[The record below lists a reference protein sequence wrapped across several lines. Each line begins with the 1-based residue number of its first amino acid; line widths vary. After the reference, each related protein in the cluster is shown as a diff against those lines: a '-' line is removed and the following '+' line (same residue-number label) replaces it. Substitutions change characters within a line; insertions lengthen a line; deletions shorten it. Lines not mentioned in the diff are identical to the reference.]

1 MTAPPSARCWR
12 APAIAFAPRAE
23 SGKASS
29 VLASRRRVCGRF
41 VVCPMTYAVGATSLR
56 SVGGRTCLAALW
68 TRTRQIPTAFVLPAP
83 SGTGPV
89 APGTGPRHSAGSGI
103 VLRVLYRSF
112 VTFRGPGGRWP
123 VGRSWDFTERAPG
136 QTVFRFS
143 PKPGVPQRFRN
154 HMTGENGVSRCGAA
168 RPPGRFGGRSSRL
181 QESIRRGRVER
192 GWRQGRAAQASRDC
206 RAALTYP
213 CSTNHRAE
221 SAMASVAG
229 REV

>member
-12 APAIAFAPRAE
+12 APAIAFAPRTE
-23 SGKASS
+23 SGKGFLRPGFTPQG
-29 VLASRRRVCGRF
+29 VRPVCRVPDDLRRRCNL
-41 VVCPMTYAVGATSLR
+41 S
-56 SVGGRTCLAALW
+56 SVGGRTDVPRRSMDTDASDSDGVRPS
-68 TRTRQIPTAFVLPAP
+68 RTFRYRASGPGYRAPACGRERDRAPGTLPVVCHI
-83 SGTGPV
+83 SGTGRPV
-89 APGTGPRHSAGSGI
+89 A
-103 VLRVLYRSF
+103 
-112 VTFRGPGGRWP
+112 
-123 VGRSWDFTERAPG
+123 VGRSWDFTERAPA

-154 HMTGENGVSRCGAA
+154 HMTGENGVSRCGDV

-181 QESIRRGRVER
+181 QESVRRAGVDR
-192 GWRQGRAAQASRDC
+192 GWRQDRAAQASRDC